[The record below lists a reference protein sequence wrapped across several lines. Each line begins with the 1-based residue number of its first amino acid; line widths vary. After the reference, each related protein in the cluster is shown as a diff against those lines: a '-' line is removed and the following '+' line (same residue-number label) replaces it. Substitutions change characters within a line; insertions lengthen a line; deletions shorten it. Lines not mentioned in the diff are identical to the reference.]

1 MQLENLQHALQK
13 VKEKLVQRT
22 SEELGQEKD

>member
-1 MQLENLQHALQK
+1 MQLENLQHALHK
-13 VKEKLVQRT
+13 VKETLVQRT